1 MNNIMNPHNR
11 IHYLY
16 ILIHLFLFLFI
27 FIYYNLSAI
36 SPWKES
42 IPREWAIRKC
52 WRVTLQH
59 LRMVID
65 FFQGDIAERL
75 ARIRNAIQ
83 LIMTSQVF
91 GIGENFV
98 QSRHGSWKDLRNW
111 NFFVKSFI
119 LSLISSLALYKSL
132 KSLQVFKI
140 SFLFLFFLL
149 SFRHSKSTANILNSP
164 IDEGEE
170 SCCFEE

>member
-91 GIGENFV
+91 GIGENSVPFSPGMV
-98 QSRHGSWKDLRNW
+98 RERIYEIETFSWSL
-111 NFFVKSFI
+111 SFCH
-119 LSLISSLALYKSL
+119 
-132 KSLQVFKI
+132 
-140 SFLFLFFLL
+140 SFLPSLYTNL
-149 SFRHSKSTANILNSP
+149 
-164 IDEGEE
+164 
-170 SCCFEE
+170 